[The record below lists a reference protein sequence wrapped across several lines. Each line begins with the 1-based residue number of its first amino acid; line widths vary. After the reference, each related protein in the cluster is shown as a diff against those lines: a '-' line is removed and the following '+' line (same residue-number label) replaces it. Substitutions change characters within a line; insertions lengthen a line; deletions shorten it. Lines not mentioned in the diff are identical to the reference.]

1 MHENVFQRVEK
12 KYMLDSVTYRTLM
25 LRIGDRLI
33 PDAYG
38 RYTVGNLYFDTP
50 DWLLARR
57 SIEQPPFKE
66 KLRLRGYG
74 IPAPGDRVF
83 LELKRKVDGVV
94 YKRRESMTLSQ
105 AEQYLKTGR
114 HFGGGQ
120 IWNELDYFMRLYRP
134 APGVYLAYDR
144 RAFTGREEPTFRIT
158 FDTGVRSRTDKLR
171 LGAGDW
177 GAPLLKD
184 GDCLM
189 EIKAAGAMPLWLAH
203 ALGDLCIYPESFSKY
218 GCVYKASI
226 ANRKANIQERRTIV
240 CV

>member
-33 PDAYG
+33 SDAYG
-38 RYTVGNLYFDTP
+38 RYTVSNLYFDTP

-114 HFGGGQ
+114 HFAAGRY
-120 IWNELDYFMRLYRP
+120 ERARLLHAAVPPR
-134 APGVYLAYDR
+134 AGVYLAYDR
-144 RAFTGREEPTFRIT
+144 RAFTGKEDPALRIT
-158 FDTGVRSRTDKLR
+158 FDTGIRSRTDKLR

-177 GAPLLKD
+177 GTPL
-184 GDCLM
+184 
-189 EIKAAGAMPLWLAH
+189 
-203 ALGDLCIYPESFSKY
+203 S
-218 GCVYKASI
+218 
-226 ANRKANIQERRTIV
+226 RTATA
-240 CV
+240 

>member
-1 MHENVFQRVEK
+1 MHTNVFQRVEK
-12 KYMLDSVTYRTLM
+12 KYMLDSITYRTLM
-25 LRIGDRLI
+25 MRIGDRLI
-33 PDAYG
+33 PDAYS
-38 RYTVGNLYFDTP
+38 RYTVSNLYFDTP

-74 IPAPGDRVF
+74 VPGPGDRVF

-94 YKRRESMTLSQ
+94 YKRRESMTLSE

-120 IWNELDYFMRLYRP
+120 IWNELDYFMRLYHPSPR
-134 APGVYLAYDR
+134 VYLAYDR
-144 RAFTGREEPTFRIT
+144 RAFTGEEDPSLRIT
-158 FDTGVRSRTDKLR
+158 FDTGIRSRTDKLR

-177 GAPLLKD
+177 GEPLAKD
-184 GDCLM
+184 SSCLM
-189 EIKAAGAMPLWLAH
+189 EIKAVGAMPLWLAH
-203 ALGDLCIYPESFSKY
+203 ELSELSIYPASFSKY
-218 GCVYKASI
+218 GCVYKDSI
-226 ANRKANIQERRTIV
+226 ANRKTTTQERRAIV

>member
-1 MHENVFQRVEK
+1 MDTNVFRRIEK
-12 KYMLDSVTYRTLM
+12 KYALDSATYKTLM
-25 LRIGDRLI
+25 LRIGDRLV
-33 PDAYG
+33 PDAYS
-38 RYTVGNLYFDTP
+38 RYTVCNLYFDTP

-83 LELKRKVDGVV
+83 LELKRKVDGIV
-94 YKRRESMTLSQ
+94 YKRRESMTLSE

-114 HFGGGQ
+114 HFGCGQ
-120 IWNELDYFMRLYRP
+120 IWNELEYFMGLYRP
-134 APGVYLAYDR
+134 VPRVYLAYDR
-144 RAFTGREEPTFRIT
+144 KAYTGKEDPSLRIT
-158 FDTGVRSRTDKLR
+158 FDTGIRSRTEKLR

-177 GAPLLKD
+177 GEPLGKD
-184 GDCLM
+184 GECLM

-203 ALGDLCIYPESFSKY
+203 ALSELSIYPESFSKY
-218 GCVYKASI
+218 GCVYKDSL
-226 ANRKANIQERRTIV
+226 ANKTTTQERRAFI

>member
-12 KYMLDSVTYRTLM
+12 KYFLDSMTYRTLI
-25 LRIGDRLI
+25 LGIGDRLI
-33 PDAYG
+33 SDAYG
-38 RYTVGNLYFDTP
+38 RYTVSNLYFDTP

-74 IPAPGDRVF
+74 IPAQGDRVF

-94 YKRRESMTLSQ
+94 YKRRESMTLLE
-105 AEQYLKTGR
+105 AEQFLRTGR

-134 APGVYLAYDR
+134 SPSVYLAYDR
-144 RAFTGREEPTFRIT
+144 RAFTGKEEPTLRIT
-158 FDTGVRSRTDKLR
+158 FDTGVRSRTDRLR

-177 GAPLLKD
+177 GEPLLQG

-189 EIKAAGAMPLWLAH
+189 EIKAVGAMPLWLVH
-203 ALGDLCIYPESFSKY
+203 ALSDLCIYPSSFSKY
-218 GCVYKASI
+218 GCVYKEFISTKKPI
-226 ANRKANIQERRTIV
+226 ILERRTIV